1 MVLLNHITLFKYF
14 FAGLIWLGLIASAH
28 GVPLEKIKSELE
40 LARENLRISE
50 ATAVRIDEELEE
62 LKKSGQASPEIIDDY
77 EIYLARVRAMV
88 DENHTVVKAMEVAY
102 ARYFRRKKYESP
114 DDSEKLKDMLDPG
127 IPEEEAIDAVV
138 ALDRELNNS
147 LAEFDEILLKEFE
160 LIRAQSERELRDLAE
175 EAAEA
180 AKRLREKGID
190 LDAGESESP
199 SETGEDGAELMKKAP
214 EKDDSKGEEKTAD
227 MADAEKDEVASTEK
241 GSHAEEGEVDEGAAT
256 SEKSS
261 NGGQGSSR
269 EQAPRY
275 DKADDDI
282 VARQLREAA
291 ENETDPELKE
301 KLWKEYE
308 EYKKNTR

>member
-1 MVLLNHITLFKYF
+1 MALLNHRTLFKYF

-50 ATAVRIDEELEE
+50 ATAVRIDEELED
-62 LKKSGQASPEIIDDY
+62 LKKSGPVSPEIIDDY

-88 DENHTVVKAMEVAY
+88 DENHTVVKAMEMAY
-102 ARYFRRKKYESP
+102 ARHFPGKKYESP

-127 IPEEEAIDAVV
+127 IPEEEAVDAVV

-180 AKRLREKGID
+180 AKRLREKGVD
-190 LDAGESESP
+190 LDAGESEFP
-199 SETGEDGAELMKKAP
+199 SETGEDGAERMEKAP

-227 MADAEKDEVASTEK
+227 MADAEKDEVANTEK
-241 GSHAEEGEVDEGAAT
+241 GSHAEEGEIDEGAAT

>member
-102 ARYFRRKKYESP
+102 ARHFPDKKYESP

-127 IPEEEAIDAVV
+127 IPEEEAVDAVV

-180 AKRLREKGID
+180 AKRLREKGVD

-199 SETGEDGAELMKKAP
+199 SETGEDGAERMEKAP

-227 MADAEKDEVASTEK
+227 VTDSENDEVAGPEK
-241 GSHAEEGEVDEGAAT
+241 DSHAKEGEVDEGVAT

>member
-127 IPEEEAIDAVV
+127 IPEEEAVDAVV

-180 AKRLREKGID
+180 AKRLREKGVD

-199 SETGEDGAELMKKAP
+199 SETGEDGAERMEKAP

-227 MADAEKDEVASTEK
+227 VTDSENDEVAGPEK
-241 GSHAEEGEVDEGAAT
+241 DSHAKEGEVDEGVAT

>member
-1 MVLLNHITLFKYF
+1 MAFLNHLTMFKYF
-14 FAGLIWLGLIASAH
+14 FIGLIWLGLIASAH
-28 GVPLEKIKSELE
+28 GVRLEKIKSELE

-88 DENHTVVKAMEVAY
+88 DENHTVVKAMEMAY
-102 ARYFRRKKYESP
+102 ARHFPAKKYESP
-114 DDSEKLKDMLDPG
+114 DDSAKLKDMLDPG
-127 IPEEEAIDAVV
+127 IPEEEAVDAVV
-138 ALDRELNNS
+138 ALDQELNNS
-147 LAEFDEILLKEFE
+147 LAEFDEILLKEFD

-180 AKRLREKGID
+180 AKRLREKGVD
-190 LDAGESESP
+190 LDGGESELP
-199 SETGEDGAELMKKAP
+199 SETGEDGAEGMEKTP

-227 MADAEKDEVASTEK
+227 MDDAGNDEVAGPEK
-241 GSHAEEGEVDEGAAT
+241 GSHTKEGEVDEGVAT